1 MFKIFVNWC
10 FVLRRHLNI
19 GLPEGLKV
27 KRVYELIF
35 MQFSKRLNVKYV
47 SVIWISFPIF
57 IDNSFD
63 AIKLKKNQSNK
74 R

>member
-1 MFKIFVNWC
+1 VF
-10 FVLRRHLNI
+10 RSTHLNI

-27 KRVYELIF
+27 KRVYEFIF

>member
-10 FVLRRHLNI
+10 FVLQ
-19 GLPEGLKV
+19 GLKV
-27 KRVYELIF
+27 NRVYELIF

>member
-1 MFKIFVNWC
+1 MFQIFVNWC
-10 FVLRRHLNI
+10 FVLQ
-19 GLPEGLKV
+19 GLKV
-27 KRVYELIF
+27 KRVYEFIF

>member
-10 FVLRRHLNI
+10 FVLQ
-19 GLPEGLKV
+19 GLKV
-27 KRVYELIF
+27 NRVYELIF

-47 SVIWISFPIF
+47 SVILISFP